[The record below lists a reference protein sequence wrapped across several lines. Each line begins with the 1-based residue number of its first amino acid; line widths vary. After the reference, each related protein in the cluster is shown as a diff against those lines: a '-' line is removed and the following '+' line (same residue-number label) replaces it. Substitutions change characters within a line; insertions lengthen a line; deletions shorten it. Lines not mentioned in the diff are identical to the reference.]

1 MARLPHLLLGGLL
14 ALAALTAAPAQ
25 AQVVTLVNRPSWGP
39 AAPASA
45 QYYYLPE
52 VGGYYDLRGRQYLVR
67 RGGQWQRL
75 SQLSGYNPTAWH
87 PVVIDYVG
95 NEPWSRHDEYRRRY
109 PTSLPPGQRKR
120 LESGKGLPPGQAKKY
135 YGNRDER
142 RTDDDRR
149 RYEDRDQNR
158 RDYDDDRDDDRDKK
172 DKGKYKQKGKD
183 HGKGKH

>member
-1 MARLPHLLLGGLL
+1 MGRLPNLFLGGLL
-14 ALAALTAAPAQ
+14 ALAALTVTPAQ
-25 AQVVTLVNRPSWGP
+25 AQVVVINAPSWGP

-52 VGGYYDLRGRQYLVR
+52 VGGYYDLRGQQYIVQR
-67 RGGQWQRL
+67 NGQWQRL
-75 SQLSGYNPTAWH
+75 SQLNGYNPTSWH

-109 PTSLPPGQRKR
+109 PANLPPGQRKR
-120 LESGKGLPPGQAKKY
+120 LENGKGLPPGQAKKY
-135 YGNRDER
+135 R
-142 RTDDDRR
+142 DDRGYGDDHQENR

-158 RDYDDDRDDDRDKK
+158 RRDYDNDDHDDDRGKK
-172 DKGKYKQKGKD
+172 DKGKG